1 MVQKN
6 GKASRSRMLGEAS
19 AHDGTSTGSSA
30 TTGVLHCRCTRAR
43 DGGRIDVARAGRC
56 RRSPTLR
63 PFPMMCS
70 AAGARKLLLGA
81 RLVTSVRETGR
92 SELDRPTLRPWMD
105 MAYARGWR

>member
-1 MVQKN
+1 MW
-6 GKASRSRMLGEAS
+6 
-19 AHDGTSTGSSA
+19 
-30 TTGVLHCRCTRAR
+30 
-43 DGGRIDVARAGRC
+43 
-56 RRSPTLR
+56 LR
-63 PFPMMCS
+63 KVGAEDLLLCGPFPMMCS